1 MLIITKHAALE
12 KNKVADCRKNL
23 EFMVKHGEKK
33 KLIISETRKK
43 KIQVVNSDRKRVC

>member
-33 KLIISETRKK
+33 K
-43 KIQVVNSDRKRVC
+43 KINNK